1 MEMTQKQKETLK
13 RNNYESNQ
21 VTREAIRDALYILM
35 QKTDFSQIKITDII
49 NKSGVSRSAFYRNYK
64 TKEDIVQE
72 LVGEFV
78 VLFQAQA
85 TNSLAANWQLAF
97 DYFLEHREKLNL
109 IIQARLEH
117 LLLNETNKNLDYSRG
132 KDFVQAMNNGL
143 IYNVIIYWAKSG
155 MQEGSEAAAL
165 RIVKSYERIYC
176 YLKGQIEN

>member
-1 MEMTQKQKETLK
+1 MEMTEKQKETLK

-35 QKTDFSQIKITDII
+35 QKKDFSEIKITEII

-64 TKEDIVQE
+64 TKEDIIQE
-72 LVGEFV
+72 LVSEFLI
-78 VLFQAQA
+78 LF
-85 TNSLAANWQLAF
+85 NSKITMSLTTNWQMGF
-97 DYFLEHREKLNL
+97 DYFLENKQKLNL

-117 LLLNETNKNLDYSRG
+117 LLLNEVNKNLDYSRG
-132 KDFVQAMNNGL
+132 DDFVQAMNNGL

-165 RIVKSYERIYC
+165 RIARSYEQIYQDIQR
-176 YLKGQIEN
+176 QI

>member
-1 MEMTQKQKETLK
+1 MEMTEKQKETLK

-35 QKTDFSQIKITDII
+35 RKKDFAEIKITEII

-64 TKEDIVQE
+64 TKEDIIQE
-72 LVGEFV
+72 LVSEFV
-78 VLFQAQA
+78 EIFNTQGTA
-85 TNSLAANWQLAF
+85 SLTANWRLAF
-97 DYFLEHREKLNL
+97 NYFLEHREKMNL

-132 KDFVQAMNNGL
+132 DDFVQAMNNGL

-165 RIVKSYERIYC
+165 RIARSYVQIY
-176 YLKGQIEN
+176 QDVQRQM